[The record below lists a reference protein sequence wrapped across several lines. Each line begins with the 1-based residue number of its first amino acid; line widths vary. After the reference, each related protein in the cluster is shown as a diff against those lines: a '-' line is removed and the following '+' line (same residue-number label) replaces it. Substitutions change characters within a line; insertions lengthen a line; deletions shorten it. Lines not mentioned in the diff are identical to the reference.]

1 MANGSFYDTR
11 NRYSKIYVLAM
22 ISLKV
27 MNVRVERLK
36 YRAIT
41 RDIHLNNPF
50 SLIGIPHI
58 SALDHNLYVF
68 MSNLSYKVFH
78 YIS

>member
-1 MANGSFYDTR
+1 MANGSFYETR

-50 SLIGIPHI
+50 SSIGIPRI
-58 SALDHNLYVF
+58 SDTFSCQISLTKF
-68 MSNLSYKVFH
+68 
-78 YIS
+78 YIIFDK

>member
-1 MANGSFYDTR
+1 MANGSFYETR

-58 SALDHNLYVF
+58 SASLIF
-68 MSNLSYKVFH
+68 R